1 MKNLY
6 DYYGGNMERKELE
19 ALLKDEK
26 CIEGGT
32 KEACIKIREVLNHQF
47 NPGNQLHAPMSAVT
61 IDEFIDAVEKLVSFA
76 LDHEDEKVYKYCCE
90 PDCIYAGN
98 PYCKGHLIV
107 GVKNRRNAKKVKI
120 CPYYVEEDK

>member
-1 MKNLY
+1 
-6 DYYGGNMERKELE
+6 MEDEIPKHIKRKKSNVSSSKSKSNHKHTYVNEL
-19 ALLKDEK
+19 
-26 CIEGGT
+26 
-32 KEACIKIREVLNHQF
+32 
-47 NPGNQLHAPMSAVT
+47 
-61 IDEFIDAVEKLVSFA
+61 FIN
-76 LDHEDEKVYKYCCE
+76 EDEKVYKYCCE